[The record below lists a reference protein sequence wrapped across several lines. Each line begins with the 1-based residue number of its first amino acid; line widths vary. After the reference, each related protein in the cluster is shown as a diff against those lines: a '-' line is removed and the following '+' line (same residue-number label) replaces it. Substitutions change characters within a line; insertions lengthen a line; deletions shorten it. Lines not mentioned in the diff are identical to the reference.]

1 MEKDSGQL
9 SPINN
14 RPGSPEGPDGN
25 AAMSGGARCLN
36 VQIQKQMLITLH
48 SQDVISSYI
57 SRRF

>member
-9 SPINN
+9 STISN
-14 RPGSPEGPDGN
+14 RPGRPEGPDGN

-48 SQDVISSYI
+48 SQDIISSYI
-57 SRRF
+57 SWRF